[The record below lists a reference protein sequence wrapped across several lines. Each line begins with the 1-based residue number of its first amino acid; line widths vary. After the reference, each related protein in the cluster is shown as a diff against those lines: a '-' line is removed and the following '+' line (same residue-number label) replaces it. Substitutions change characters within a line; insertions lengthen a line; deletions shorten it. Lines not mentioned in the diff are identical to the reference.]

1 MIDPFLKLNQAVQE
15 VQAAKLENAAVLND
29 LTKATDE
36 FNLLTIQ
43 DWELPEE

>member
-1 MIDPFLKLNQAVQE
+1 MIDPFSKLNQTIQE
-15 VQAAKLENAAVLND
+15 IQAAKLENAAALND